1 VGADWVQFN
10 TYSCRHAASRTSV
23 KVSESQHNL
32 TPHTDRIVYPS
43 QVPVEDSQEL
53 VEDTALLQ
61 RHHLT
66 WLLYRRFRHFD
77 NLP

>member
-1 VGADWVQFN
+1 MALTDSQRAN
-10 TYSCRHAASRTSV
+10 ALPAKLTIEHMHATIAS
-23 KVSESQHNL
+23 
-32 TPHTDRIVYPS
+32 DRIVYPS